1 MVLAAV
7 TDPLASSGNAGP
19 WPDSLSREAKHGPA
33 SVPGL
38 VSVVI
43 IFHNEERY
51 LSKAVESVRA
61 QTYPHWEML
70 LVDDGSSDSSP
81 AIARRLAG
89 ESPQQIRVLTHA
101 DGVNR
106 GMSASRNLGLVNARG
121 EYVAF
126 LDADDEYLPER
137 LQRHVEVLAAYPA
150 IQMSVS
156 DHIRLFADD
165 SDGSEATEFARP
177 FFVVGDQIWR
187 PPMGL
192 MVIMCSRF
200 LGLGICNVTVR
211 RHTALAVGGF
221 NADFTGMYE
230 DQVFISRVLVSH
242 PVYVLQAY
250 LARYRYHPASF
261 TRRLKE
267 AGRFNEGVAHADT
280 IRFVDWLL
288 AHLACHGIDDPWLHR
303 MVEAQRGSRAGPAQR
318 LRVVVAALFKRAL
331 RQILPIRW
339 HRRLL
344 LIDYQ
349 RECRR
354 ARQSYTRLAAKLT
367 QRALERAGR

>member
-1 MVLAAV
+1 VIDA
-7 TDPLASSGNAGP
+7 LASPGNAGQ
-19 WPDSLSREAKHGPA
+19 WPERLPTNAEHGPA

-51 LSKAVESVRA
+51 LTKAVASVYA
-61 QTYPHWEML
+61 QTFPHWEIL

-81 AIARRLAG
+81 GIARRLA
-89 ESPQQIRVLTHA
+89 EENPQQIRVLMHPG
-101 DGVNR
+101 GVNR

-121 EYVAF
+121 DYVAF

-137 LQRHVEVLAAYPA
+137 LQRHVEVLAAYPD

-165 SDGSEATEFARP
+165 GDGSGTTEFARP

>member
-1 MVLAAV
+1 V
-7 TDPLASSGNAGP
+7 TGVFDDTGSAIASPDGLSSEDAELGSGN
-19 WPDSLSREAKHGPA
+19 
-33 SVPGL
+33 VPGL

-43 IFHNEERY
+43 IFHNEECY

-70 LVDDGSSDSSP
+70 LVDDGSSDASP
-81 AIARRLAG
+81 GIARRLA
-89 ESPQQIRVLTHA
+89 EENPQQIRVLMHPG
-101 DGVNR
+101 GVNR

-137 LQRHVEVLAAYPA
+137 LQRHVEVLAAYPD

-165 SDGSEATEFARP
+165 GDGSAATEFARP

-187 PPMGL
+187 PPLGL
-192 MVIMCSRF
+192 MVIMGTRF

-211 RHTALAVGGF
+211 RRTALAVGGF

-267 AGRFNEGVAHADT
+267 AGKFHEGVAHADT

-288 AHLACHGIDDPWLHR
+288 AHLARHGIDDPWLHR
-303 MVEAQRGSRAGPAQR
+303 MVESQRGSRPGAAQR
-318 LRVVVAALFKRAL
+318 LRIVVGALVKRAL
-331 RQILPIRW
+331 RALLPTRW
-339 HRRLL
+339 YRRLL
-344 LIDYQ
+344 LVDYE

-354 ARQSYTRLAAKLT
+354 ARQSYARLAAELT
-367 QRALERAGR
+367 QRALERAER